1 MIITLKEGK
10 KEFLEKVTPF
20 YVALSISDN
29 LAKSAVAAI
38 VNGHLVDLTY
48 DINKDCTLEIL
59 TFKDELGKQVYRHT
73 AAHILAHAVK
83 SIYPTCKLAIGP
95 SIENGFYYD
104 FDFKTPITQDDL
116 AKIEIEA
123 NRIIKANF
131 PIEKITKSKK
141 DAISEMEK
149 SGEIYKQEILSE
161 IPENEAVTFY
171 LQGGFSDLCKGPH
184 LMSTGKIKAF
194 KLTNIAGAYWR
205 GSEKNKM
212 LTRIYGTAFDKKVD
226 LEEYL
231 AAVEEAKKRDHNKIG
246 RDLGI
251 FMTEPNIGQGLP
263 LIMPKG
269 AKIIQIM
276 QRFVEDEEEKRGY
289 LLTKTPLMAKN
300 NLYKISGH
308 WDHYQDKMFVMGKEG
323 VDEEVNALRPMT
335 CPFQYMIFK
344 NGLKSYRD
352 LPVRYSETATLFRNE
367 ASGEMHG
374 LIRIRQFTLSDGH
387 IICAPNQLEEE
398 FKSAID
404 LVYYLLDSL
413 GFRSD
418 VTYRFSKWDKND
430 KEKYIDNEKAWEETQ
445 NKMRQILNDLKIE
458 FYEADGEAAFYGPK
472 LDVQIKNVFG
482 KEDTIITL
490 QIDFSAADRF
500 DMSYIDED
508 GEKKRPYVIHRSSIG
523 CYERTLA
530 LLIEKYAGAL
540 PLWLAPTQ
548 VQIIS
553 LTDRTIEN
561 VKALQ
566 KQLKSENIRAEIDIR
581 SEKVGYKIRE
591 AQVNKI
597 PYMVILGD
605 KEIADN
611 LIAVR
616 GRKSGD
622 LGAMKAEDFISRVN
636 EEVKSKNNLN

>member
-1 MIITLKEGK
+1 MIITLRDGK
-10 KEFLEKVTPF
+10 KEFLEKVTPY
-20 YVALSISDN
+20 YVALNISES
-29 LAKSAVAAI
+29 LAKNAVAAL
-38 VNGHLVDLTY
+38 VDGNLVDLTY
-48 DINKDCTLEIL
+48 DITKDCTLEIL

-116 AKIEIEA
+116 NKIETEMSK
-123 NRIIKANF
+123 IIKANF
-131 PIEKITKSKK
+131 PIAKVESTKK
-141 DAISEMEK
+141 AAVSEIEK
-149 SGEIYKQEILSE
+149 SGEIYKIEILNE
-161 IPENEAVTFY
+161 IPDKETVTFY
-171 LQGGFSDLCKGPH
+171 KQGSFSDLCKGPH
-184 LMSTGKIKAF
+184 LMSTGKVKAF
-194 KLTNIAGAYWR
+194 KLTNLAGAYWR

-212 LTRIYGTAFDKKVD
+212 LTRIYGTAFDKKAD

-231 AAVEEAKKRDHNKIG
+231 LAVEEAKKRDHNKIG

-251 FMTEPNIGQGLP
+251 FMTESNIGQGLP
-263 LIMPKG
+263 ILMPKG

-289 LLTKTPLMAKN
+289 LITKTPLMAKN

-308 WDHYQDKMFVMGKEG
+308 WDHYRDKMFVMGKEG
-323 VDEEVNALRPMT
+323 VDEEVYALRPMT

-367 ASGEMHG
+367 SSGEMHG

-398 FKSAID
+398 FKNAID

-413 GFRSD
+413 GLRDD

-430 KEKYIDNEKAWEETQ
+430 KEKYIDDEKAWIDTQ
-445 NKMRQILNDLKIE
+445 NKMRQILNGLKIDY
-458 FYEADGEAAFYGPK
+458 YEADGEAAFYGPK

-490 QIDFSAADRF
+490 QIDFANADRF

-508 GEKKRPYVIHRSSIG
+508 GDKKRPYIIHRSSIG

-561 VKALQ
+561 VKTLQ
-566 KQLKSENIRAEIDIR
+566 KQLRGLNIRAEIDIR

-597 PYMVILGD
+597 PYMVIIGD
-605 KEIADN
+605 KEAEGN
-611 LIAVR
+611 TIAVR

-622 LGAMKAEDFISRVN
+622 LGVMKIEDFISLVQN
-636 EEVKSKNNLN
+636 ETESKSNLN